1 MHINGTLLD
10 IDVAAPDLVQQLTA
24 GVCALLVGH
33 EELQQAVLGG
43 ADLRRS
49 AVDGYP
55 MADRI
60 QAQTTDLDGCFI
72 VQGAGTAQHGLQAG
86 DQLPGGEGLGNVVI
100 SADFQSLDLVILL
113 ALGGEHDDG
122 DVAGQLVT
130 FQAPRQLDAAGARKH
145 PVQQDEIG
153 TRVDDGGVG
162 LLGVFRFQAV
172 VSGHLQRNGNHL
184 PDRGFVVNYQ
194 YGLLC
199 HGAPSSCMSDLPIR

>member
-10 IDVAAPDLVQQLTA
+10 IDVSAPDLVQQLTA

-60 QAQTTDLDGCFI
+60 QAQTTDLDRCFI

-130 FQAPRQLDAAGARKH
+130 FQDRKS
-145 PVQQDEIG
+145 
-153 TRVDDGGVG
+153 TRLNSSHVRISYA
-162 LLGVFRFQAV
+162 VFWLKKKKNTPQSNA
-172 VSGHLQRNGNHL
+172 L
-184 PDRGFVVNYQ
+184 Y
-194 YGLLC
+194 
-199 HGAPSSCMSDLPIR
+199 